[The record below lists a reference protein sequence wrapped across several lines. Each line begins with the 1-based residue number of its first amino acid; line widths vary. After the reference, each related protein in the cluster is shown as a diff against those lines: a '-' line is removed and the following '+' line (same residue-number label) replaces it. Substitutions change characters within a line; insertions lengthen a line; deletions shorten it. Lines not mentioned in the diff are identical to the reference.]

1 MKGDLILLSCF
12 GFIIWLIRTD
22 IRTRH
27 YSSGALWIPGLWLAM
42 IGSRPIGFWLGD
54 RTVGS
59 NVEGNPL
66 NLLGF
71 VIPIVAS
78 LYVLLRRRISWRSFV
93 YQNRA
98 LLALY
103 LFYLLSVLWS
113 PVPLASFKRLIK
125 DFGCVLMALVL
136 LTEENPAEA
145 IRLVFTRVAYLLLPL
160 SVVFIKYFPDIGRNS
175 TRNGETMFIGVTNH
189 KNELGQ
195 LLVVLGLVMIWDFI
209 EARRMVESPE
219 RELKMRKFSVML
231 VVGGWLRSIVQSERD
246 LKMRNFAIM
255 LVLGGWLLY
264 KSECATARLCVVLAV
279 VLLWLGERLV
289 RMQAGRK
296 YLMMGLVSCVA
307 FFALDQTLGVTKAVV
322 EALGRNTTLTGRTD
336 IWKGVLAQTRDP
348 VLGIGFY
355 SFWETSHATDFYDE
369 MDFIHINTAHNG
381 YLETYLDGG
390 MVGLTLLAIFL
401 LATGKS
407 VIDKL
412 FSGTLFG
419 RLAFI
424 YWLLALMNNYT
435 ESDYFRLEPLWF
447 CLLLFGLNYPS
458 QPAEAEAALAEDE
471 EMTVPGTEQSL
482 LT

>member
-1 MKGDLILLSCF
+1 MKADIILWLCF
-12 GFIIWLIRTD
+12 GFIYWLFRTD

-27 YSSGALWIPGLWLAM
+27 YSSPALWIPGLWLAM

-54 RTVGS
+54 RTEGS
-59 NVEGNPL
+59 NVEGNPI

-71 VIPIVAS
+71 VIPIAAS
-78 LYVLLRRRISWRSFV
+78 LWILLRRRISWGSFV
-93 YQNRA
+93 YKNRA

-113 PVPLASFKRLIK
+113 PIPLASFKRLIK
-125 DFGCVLMALVL
+125 DFGCVLMALVI

-145 IRLVFTRVAYLLLPL
+145 IRLVFTRVAYVLLPL
-160 SVVFIKYFPDIGRNS
+160 SAVFIKYFPDIGRNS
-175 TRNGETMFIGVTNH
+175 TRSGESMFIGVTNH

-195 LLVVLGLVMIWDFI
+195 LLFVLGLVMIWDFI
-209 EARRMVESPE
+209 EARRRVESPE
-219 RELKMRKFSVML
+219 RKLKMRDSSIML
-231 VVGGWLRSIVQSERD
+231 VMGGWLGLMVQSERR
-246 LKMRNFAIM
+246 LKMRNFSIM

-264 KSECATARLCVVLAV
+264 MAQCATARLSFILALF
-279 VLLWLGERLV
+279 LLWVGEWLV
-289 RMQAGRK
+289 HLQNGRK

-307 FFALDQTLGVTKAVV
+307 FMALDQTVGVSKAVV

-336 IWKGVLAQTRDP
+336 IWTGVLAQASDP

-355 SFWETSHATDFYDE
+355 AFWDTSHATDFYDE
-369 MDFIHINTAHNG
+369 LDFIHINTIHNG

-390 MVGLTLLAIFL
+390 MVGVALLAIFL

-412 FSGTLFG
+412 FSGTFFG

-424 YWLLALMNNYT
+424 YWLLALINNYT

-447 CLLLFGLNYPS
+447 CLLLFSINYPS
-458 QPAEAEAALAEDE
+458 RPQEAEAPLAEEE
-471 EMTVPGTEQSL
+471 EMTVPVTERSL
-482 LT
+482 FT